1 MRGKRVNLDD
11 NTSNFDL
18 SISDLMAALCCI
30 FVLICI
36 SVIIQLNKSKIEFDF
51 KNAIAEK
58 YGNMQ
63 NELYLD
69 LQKEFGDD
77 LEKWNAEI
85 DPKTLSIRFM
95 GNEVNFDADKAN
107 LKPKYQAILQ
117 DFFPRLLNII
127 YKKEY
132 RDEIEEIRIEG
143 HTARSNLRIKQGLFT
158 ESSDYTD
165 GINLSQER
173 TSNVLIYCLTQTKYS
188 VESDWVRKHFVAN
201 GYSSSRPMLNEDGTP
216 NWEKSRRVEFRI
228 KTNSDNIIKQ
238 YQTQIEGK

>member
-1 MRGKRVNLDD
+1 MRSKRVNLDD

-107 LKPKYQAILQ
+107 LKPK
-117 DFFPRLLNII
+117 
-127 YKKEY
+127 
-132 RDEIEEIRIEG
+132 
-143 HTARSNLRIKQGLFT
+143 
-158 ESSDYTD
+158 
-165 GINLSQER
+165 
-173 TSNVLIYCLTQTKYS
+173 
-188 VESDWVRKHFVAN
+188 
-201 GYSSSRPMLNEDGTP
+201 
-216 NWEKSRRVEFRI
+216 
-228 KTNSDNIIKQ
+228 
-238 YQTQIEGK
+238 

>member
-1 MRGKRVNLDD
+1 MRSKRVNLDD

-18 SISDLMAALCCI
+18 SISDPTAALCCI

-36 SVIIQLNKSKIEFDF
+36 SVIIQLNKSQIEFDF

-63 NELYLD
+63 NELYVD

-117 DFFPRLLNII
+117 YFFPLLLNII

-132 RDEIEEIRIEG
+132 RDEI
-143 HTARSNLRIKQGLFT
+143 
-158 ESSDYTD
+158 
-165 GINLSQER
+165 
-173 TSNVLIYCLTQTKYS
+173 
-188 VESDWVRKHFVAN
+188 
-201 GYSSSRPMLNEDGTP
+201 
-216 NWEKSRRVEFRI
+216 
-228 KTNSDNIIKQ
+228 
-238 YQTQIEGK
+238 

>member
-1 MRGKRVNLDD
+1 MRSKRVNLDD

-132 RDEIEEIRIEG
+132 RD
-143 HTARSNLRIKQGLFT
+143 
-158 ESSDYTD
+158 
-165 GINLSQER
+165 
-173 TSNVLIYCLTQTKYS
+173 
-188 VESDWVRKHFVAN
+188 
-201 GYSSSRPMLNEDGTP
+201 
-216 NWEKSRRVEFRI
+216 
-228 KTNSDNIIKQ
+228 
-238 YQTQIEGK
+238 